1 MVRSTKM
8 VTSRFEVKVIPEG
21 LMPRS
26 VYDQQARE
34 HDLGLGKLWTMETN
48 AQTVSTAYM
57 HQAAGVPSMV
67 RTTLTH
73 LLHHLGLL
81 SDGLIRDEGCS
92 NLLCDTPGLS
102 ILHVC
107 SANLVQN
114 FSLAGVH
121 MPQDAH
127 HRGTEEVRRALF
139 FMSLTPVLRVEATS
153 ITACHSIHHTLTLVH
168 HRWKT

>member
-1 MVRSTKM
+1 
-8 VTSRFEVKVIPEG
+8 
-21 LMPRS
+21 
-26 VYDQQARE
+26 
-34 HDLGLGKLWTMETN
+34 
-48 AQTVSTAYM
+48 
-57 HQAAGVPSMV
+57 MV

-102 ILHVC
+102 VLHVC

-114 FSLAGVH
+114 FSLAGVY

-127 HRGTEEVRRALF
+127 HRGTEEVRRAF
-139 FMSLTPVLRVEATS
+139 FFVSLTPVLRVEAAS

-168 HRWKT
+168 HRWKTLHSLSTDFHKGRGWFLISEETSDLNPLFGSLIRGQVFCFRLLTLLLFATLAATLSLIRC